1 VARKVEVKL
10 VDDIDGGPA
19 EETVVFAVDG
29 VGYEIDLGVKHAKEL
44 RAALDTFVSSARRV
58 GRSGLSAPSR
68 SRATVPARNDR
79 AQNKAIRDWAKR
91 KKINLSERG
100 RIPRTI
106 VEQYEAE
113 AGR

>member
-1 VARKVEVKL
+1 M
-10 VDDIDGGPA
+10 
-19 EETVVFAVDG
+19 
-29 VGYEIDLGVKHAKEL
+29 
-44 RAALDTFVSSARRV
+44 
-58 GRSGLSAPSR
+58 
-68 SRATVPARNDR
+68 PARNDR

-106 VEQYEAE
+106 VEQYETK